1 MRNKNVCVLSD
12 ADFKRAV
19 GVQRDIFDIM
29 LEEIKKKIRDF
40 GRPPK
45 LSRAD
50 QLFMT
55 LMYWREYRTEFHIG
69 VSYGISESAVSRTIK
84 KIENALI
91 ESEMFHLPG
100 GKSMSCRSD
109 LKTVLI
115 DASEQ
120 PVERPKK
127 EPAQLQRKEK
137 MLHSKSSNNRRF

>member
-1 MRNKNVCVLSD
+1 MKNENVCVLSD

-19 GVQRDIFDIM
+19 GVQRDIFNVM
-29 LEEIKKKIRDF
+29 LEEIKKNIRDF

-50 QLFMT
+50 QLLMT

-69 VSYGISESAVSRTIK
+69 VSYGISESAVSRTVK
-84 KIENALI
+84 KIEDALI
-91 ESEMFHLPG
+91 KSEIFHLSG

-127 EPAQLQRKEK
+127 RADAITAERKNASLK
-137 MLHSKSSNNRRF
+137 KFK

>member
-1 MRNKNVCVLSD
+1 MRNENVCVLSD

-50 QLFMT
+50 QLLMT

-69 VSYGISESAVSRTIK
+69 VSYGISESAVCRTIK
-84 KIENALI
+84 KIEDALI
-91 ESEMFHLPG
+91 KSEIFHLF
-100 GKSMSCRSD
+100 GKNNILCRSD
-109 LKTVLI
+109 LRTVLI

-120 PVERPKK
+120 PVEHPKK
-127 EPAQLQRKEK
+127 RAAAITAERKNA
-137 MLHSKSSNNRRF
+137 SRRKFR